1 MKICKLLLLFLLLT
15 SGYLC
20 AQPLTLSLERTI
32 SLAADSSLEAFRTKN
47 MFLAGYWQYRT
58 FKAGR
63 LPSLTLNLTPA
74 QYYRDITKRYNYD
87 KNTEEYRTQQ
97 SFYANGNL
105 QVKQNFDLLGGTFY
119 LDSELGYM
127 RNFGE
132 NTYNQ
137 YTTVPIRMVK
147 TQGYWVKIPSGWN
160 RRPDPSN

>member
-1 MKICKLLLLFLLLT
+1 MKICKILLSFLLFT
-15 SGYLC
+15 SVYLN

-32 SLAADSSLEAFRTKN
+32 ALAGDSSLEAFRTKN

-87 KNTEEYRTQQ
+87 ENIEEYRTQQ

-132 NTYNQ
+132 KYL
-137 YTTVPIRMVK
+137 
-147 TQGYWVKIPSGWN
+147 
-160 RRPDPSN
+160 

>member
-1 MKICKLLLLFLLLT
+1 MKICKILLSFLLFT
-15 SGYLC
+15 SVYLN

-32 SLAADSSLEAFRTKN
+32 ALAGDSSLEAFRTKN

-87 KNTEEYRTQQ
+87 ENIEEYRTQQ

-105 QVKQNFDLLGGTFY
+105 QDRKSV
-119 LDSELGYM
+119 
-127 RNFGE
+127 
-132 NTYNQ
+132 
-137 YTTVPIRMVK
+137 V
-147 TQGYWVKIPSGWN
+147 
-160 RRPDPSN
+160 